1 MKEAQAKYENNNY
14 SSSSDG
20 ESDSEDEDGNL
31 VMRDLEVPQFPC
43 PEAASAKPT
52 TENDLQLAV
61 KNASSEEESGDGSS
75 GEFHNNSE
83 SIGSTKCN
91 QGNCDSH
98 LDQQQRQTRSEE
110 PEQNTED
117 VDPDPKCVGEAEQA
131 KLLRCEVESGNG
143 SSEEYHDNSE
153 SIASAKDN
161 DDGIG
166 GKNQGNCDP
175 HLDQQQ
181 RQTRSKEPD
190 PKFVD
195 EVTQAEQAAAAADA
209 ESHQETAEA
218 EEVQRAIQESE
229 ALLAKE
235 DNIRQQIANTMP
247 TGAGRHRGVAPPSW
261 ALDTA
266 VLAAIVTEPMTTI
279 DPEVLFG
286 AAGDDGDNRL
296 ECDLCHIFGP
306 SAQSCPSAWNDPP
319 PNPKKTPLQLCSP
332 LRRPSLPSENSQHKQ
347 KQMSMESGVA
357 PAKADRD
364 DDNAATH
371 AEREES
377 TEGVTTG
384 LIVGGDDHQPPRVE
398 QWTFQFEADGSTG
411 GVIKGIVYNYP
422 GFNGEPQPITTS
434 FVARSQRTSPSQAA
448 DGAAVSY
455 FWTMS
460 GSRYELGQPA
470 AVFKNALLARGI
482 YNATDPLACLLSMA
496 ELPPVLSE
504 DESEDDGN
512 FDEEDLWV
520 APTAAGP
527 FVSSTALDASNSH
540 GGGVDAETHHATT
553 GETASSR
560 NECWYSLDGLK
571 WDEVCQMKT

>member
-1 MKEAQAKYENNNY
+1 MKEAQAKYENHY
-14 SSSSDG
+14 SSSSDDG

-31 VMRDLEVPQFPC
+31 VMRDLEVPQLPC
-43 PEAASAKPT
+43 PEAAAAKPT

-61 KNASSEEESGDGSS
+61 TNASSEAESGDGSS
-75 GEFHNNSE
+75 GESHNSSE
-83 SIGSTKCN
+83 SIGSTKC
-91 QGNCDSH
+91 
-98 LDQQQRQTRSEE
+98 
-110 PEQNTED
+110 
-117 VDPDPKCVGEAEQA
+117 
-131 KLLRCEVESGNG
+131 
-143 SSEEYHDNSE
+143 
-153 SIASAKDN
+153 
-161 DDGIG
+161 
-166 GKNQGNCDP
+166 NQGNCDP

-181 RQTRSKEPD
+181 RQTRSKDPD
-190 PKFVD
+190 PKLVD

-247 TGAGRHRGVAPPSW
+247 TGAGRHRGVPPSW

-286 AAGDDGDNRL
+286 AGDDGDTSRL

-319 PNPKKTPLQLCSP
+319 PNPKKRLCSP

-347 KQMSMESGVA
+347 KQKQMSMESGVA
-357 PAKADRD
+357 PSKADRD

-540 GGGVDAETHHATT
+540 IGGVDAETHHATT
-553 GETASSR
+553 GESASSR
-560 NECWYSLDGLK
+560 NECWYSLDGVK
-571 WDEVCQMKT
+571 WDEVCQRKA